1 MTGLRWFLALAVCG
15 CVLGC
20 ALPARAADEPKG
32 DAHAAPTA
40 AAAPDPLTVDP
51 DLMIWTFVVF
61 VVLMIVLSKFAWGP
75 ISEALEAREHAI
87 EENIA
92 AAQRANDEAKTLL
105 ADYERRLAQAH
116 EEVRGILEE
125 ARRDA
130 EHTKQSILT
139 EARAEA
145 QTERDRALRD
155 IDLATDRAIKELAEQ
170 SANMAVGLAGRILR
184 SQLGPQDQ
192 AQLVRDA
199 LTEFAASKPSAN

>member
-1 MTGLRWFLALAVCG
+1 MTGLRWFMAVAVCG
-15 CVLGC
+15 LVLGS
-20 ALPARAADEPKG
+20 ALPAHAADAPG
-32 DAHAAPTA
+32 DTHAA

-51 DLMIWTFVVF
+51 DLMIWTLVVF
-61 VVLMIVLSKFAWGP
+61 VVLMLVLTKFAWGP

-184 SQLGPQDQ
+184 TQLGPQDQ

-199 LTEFAASKPSAN
+199 MSEFASTKPSAN

>member
-15 CVLGC
+15 VALG
-20 ALPARAADEPKG
+20 AAPAARAADEAQG
-32 DAHAAPTA
+32 DGHAPA
-40 AAAPDPLTVDP
+40 AAASPDPLTVDP

-92 AAQRANDEAKTLL
+92 AAQRANDEAKALL

-130 EHTKQSILT
+130 EHTKQSILA

-155 IDLATDRAIKELAEQ
+155 IDLATDRAVKELAEQ

>member
-1 MTGLRWFLALAVCG
+1 MTGLRWLMVLAICTLVVG
-15 CVLGC
+15 S
-20 ALPARAADEPKG
+20 ALPARAADAP
-32 DAHAAPTA
+32 HAEA
-40 AAAPDPLTVDP
+40 AAADPLTVDP
-51 DLMIWTFVVF
+51 DLMIWTLVVF
-61 VVLMIVLSKFAWGP
+61 VVLMLVLSKFAWGP

-105 ADYERRLAQAH
+105 ADYERRLALAH

-184 SQLGPQDQ
+184 TQLGPQDQ

-199 LTEFAASKPSAN
+199 MSEFAATKPSAN

>member
-1 MTGLRWFLALAVCG
+1 MSGLRWFMALVVCG
-15 CVLGC
+15 IVLGG
-20 ALPARAADEPKG
+20 ALPARAADEPTTG
-32 DAHAAPTA
+32 GAHAAS
-40 AAAPDPLTVDP
+40 PDPLTVDP

-61 VVLMIVLSKFAWGP
+61 FVLLVVLYKFAWGP

-92 AAQRANDEAKTLL
+92 AAQRANDEARSLL
-105 ADYERRLAQAH
+105 ADYERRLALAH

-184 SQLGPQDQ
+184 TQLGPQDQ

>member
-1 MTGLRWFLALAVCG
+1 MSGLRWFMALAVCG
-15 CVLGC
+15 LVLGG
-20 ALPARAADEPKG
+20 ALPARGADAAPDA
-32 DAHAAPTA
+32 AHAPA
-40 AAAPDPLTVDP
+40 AAASPDPLTVDP

-75 ISEALEAREHAI
+75 ISQALEAREHAI

-92 AAQRANDEAKTLL
+92 AAQRANDEAKALL
-105 ADYERRLAQAH
+105 ADYERRLALAH

-184 SQLGPQDQ
+184 TQLGPQDQ

-199 LTEFAASKPSAN
+199 MNEFAAGKPSAN

>member
-1 MTGLRWFLALAVCG
+1 MTGLRWLMALAICTL
-15 CVLGC
+15 VLGRP
-20 ALPARAADEPKG
+20 LPARAADAPQG
-32 DAHAAPTA
+32 DA
-40 AAAPDPLTVDP
+40 AAAAADPLTVDP

-92 AAQRANDEAKTLL
+92 AAQRANDEAKALL
-105 ADYERRLAQAH
+105 ADYERRLALAH

-139 EARAEA
+139 EARTEA

-184 SQLGPQDQ
+184 TQLGPQDQ

-199 LTEFAASKPSAN
+199 MNEFAASKPSAN